1 MRRDQSAWARDAV
14 VGVIGVTQGESPR
27 RTQGIRPPERLTS
40 DQVVATASRIVDREG
55 VPALTVRRLATEIGV
70 TTNAITWHVGD
81 RAELLARIGAHWLG
95 MIDPPPV
102 GDDPIRWLGDLAH
115 TYRAAAHLHPHLAR
129 LAVAGLAAV
138 TVTGD
143 TVMPEA
149 VVAALLDAGAPAREL
164 ADLYNIVL
172 AAVVG
177 FVDLELASGG
187 DAALPAAVDR
197 LDAGAAPA
205 IAEHIG
211 DLRDRSFALAPTA
224 ARFDSSFA
232 LLIEIVLA
240 RLRTTQRVPT
250 ASRGRPARSS

>member
-1 MRRDQSAWARDAV
+1 M
-14 VGVIGVTQGESPR
+14 IGVNESESPR
-27 RTQGIRPPERLTS
+27 RTQGVRPPEPLTR
-40 DQVVATASRIVDREG
+40 DQVVATASRIVDLEG
-55 VPALTVRRLATEIGV
+55 VAALTMRRLATEIGV

-115 TYRAAAHLHPHLAR
+115 TYRAAAHLHPHLAS
-129 LAVAGLAAV
+129 LAIAGLAAV

-143 TVMPEA
+143 TVVPEA
-149 VVAALLDAGAPAREL
+149 IVAALLDAGAPAREL

-177 FVDLELASGG
+177 FVDLELASGV
-187 DAALPAAVDR
+187 DAALPAAVEC
-197 LDAGAAPA
+197 LDAGATPA
-205 IAEHIG
+205 IAAHIAE
-211 DLRDRSFALAPTA
+211 LRDRSFGLAPTA

-232 LLIEIVLA
+232 LLVEVVLA
-240 RLRTTQRVPT
+240 RLRRTPRVRV
-250 ASRGRPARSS
+250 ASRGRATRFS